1 MKKLIIAAF
10 ALFALSACN
19 DGKDQEKALQDEV
32 IKIHDKVMA
41 DDNRLMDNKMKID
54 TLITTTP
61 YIDTA
66 KKAELTR
73 LKAELMVA
81 EQAMENWMQ
90 NFDPEKGSKSHE
102 DKVTYLTDQKKQIMT
117 IDSLMNAAIDKSTQ
131 YLNTIK
137 K

>member
-1 MKKLIIAAF
+1 MKKLFIAVF
-10 ALFALSACN
+10 AVFALSACN

-32 IKIHDKVMA
+32 IKVHDKVMG
-41 DDNRLMDNKMKID
+41 DDNKLMDNKMKID
-54 TLITTTP
+54 TLINTTP
-61 YIDTA
+61 DTA
-66 KKAELTR
+66 KKAELTH

-102 DKVTYLTDQKKQIMT
+102 EKVIYLTDQKKQIMT

-131 YLNTIK
+131 YLNTLK

>member
-10 ALFALSACN
+10 AAFALSACN
-19 DGKDQEKALQDEV
+19 DGKNQEKVLQDDV
-32 IKIHDKVMA
+32 IKIHDKVMG

-54 TLITTTP
+54 TLLTTTT
-61 YIDTA
+61 DTA
-66 KKAELTR
+66 QKAALTHLNAEL
-73 LKAELMVA
+73 LVA

-90 NFDPEKGSKSHE
+90 KFDPEQANKSSDE
-102 DKVTYLTDQKKQIMT
+102 KVAYLTDQKKQIMT
-117 IDSLMNAAIDKSTQ
+117 IDSLMNTAINKSTE

>member
-1 MKKLIIAAF
+1 MKKLFIAAF
-10 ALFALSACN
+10 AVFALSACN

-32 IKIHDKVMA
+32 IKIHDKVMGA
-41 DDNRLMDNKMKID
+41 DNHLMDNKMKID
-54 TLITTTP
+54 TLLTTTT
-61 YIDTA
+61 DTA
-66 KKAELTR
+66 QKAELTR
-73 LKAELMVA
+73 LKAELLVS

-102 DKVTYLTDQKKQIMT
+102 DKVTYLTDQKKQIIT